1 MRGSLLAF
9 IVCLLPWPALGAVQI
24 TEVMYDVS
32 GTDTGREWFE
42 FTNTGDS
49 SIDVSGYKFFE
60 ANTNHALAAVS
71 GSGVVQPGG
80 SAIVADDSA
89 KFLLDYPSFSGT
101 LFDSSFSLSNTG
113 ETIVLKDGA
122 LTVLDTVIYDAGSGG
137 AGDGNSLQRAGATFA
152 AAAPNPGSYTESSE
166 SGAAS
171 DSSVSATNSAQTTPS
186 QNGMAPPSITT
197 RIKTDSLTM
206 VGGGSFFSAEAYGT
220 QGLPLSGARFIWNFG
235 DGATLE
241 GARVFHAYSYPGK
254 YAVLLTAAH
263 NYSSSVDRVIV
274 EAVAAQVVLQ
284 SEGDGSLLIKNLSKS
299 DVDVGMWSLSD
310 GGKSFVIPEDT
321 FVLANEG
328 VRFARSVTQLE
339 GSAAATLR
347 YPNNAVAAS
356 ATAGANSP
364 LRGERVTSEATSGR
378 SAPASAAVSASAQ
391 ADSEVLGSADEK
403 GASGYP
409 IFSWPLVAL
418 VALLGT
424 GAGSVYYLQKLPA
437 FAKET
442 PLSADEFEIE

>member
-1 MRGSLLAF
+1 MIRL
-9 IVCLLPWPALGAVQI
+9 
-24 TEVMYDVS
+24 
-32 GTDTGREWFE
+32 
-42 FTNTGDS
+42 
-49 SIDVSGYKFFE
+49 
-60 ANTNHALAAVS
+60 
-71 GSGVVQPGG
+71 
-80 SAIVADDSA
+80 
-89 KFLLDYPSFSGT
+89 
-101 LFDSSFSLSNTG
+101 SLSNTG
-113 ETIVLKDGA
+113 ETIVLKDA
-122 LTVLDTVIYDAGSGG
+122 RHVLDTVIYDAGSGG

-284 SEGDGSLLIKNLSKS
+284 LRRRFSTIKIKAMLMWNVVIERRRQRLS
-299 DVDVGMWSLSD
+299 
-310 GGKSFVIPEDT
+310 F
-321 FVLANEG
+321 
-328 VRFARSVTQLE
+328 
-339 GSAAATLR
+339 
-347 YPNNAVAAS
+347 
-356 ATAGANSP
+356 
-364 LRGERVTSEATSGR
+364 
-378 SAPASAAVSASAQ
+378 
-391 ADSEVLGSADEK
+391 
-403 GASGYP
+403 
-409 IFSWPLVAL
+409 
-418 VALLGT
+418 
-424 GAGSVYYLQKLPA
+424 
-437 FAKET
+437 
-442 PLSADEFEIE
+442 